1 MVPKKCNVVYY
12 ALRTF
17 GCVGVY
23 RPEITIVDYVAVYW
37 AGSTLGALAAWLATP
52 AAKRAAKA
60 AVRVANLCASRLC
73 RTKNRRAAA
82 EDSIPLVR
90 PMSAGGCQQNDEA
103 SFFIIGGGE
112 EGEEG
117 VVGDA
122 ADDEISNVT
131 EDSHEHKL

>member
-1 MVPKKCNVVYY
+1 MDLI

-52 AAKRAAKA
+52 ASKRAAKA
-60 AVRVANLCASRLC
+60 AIRVANLCASRLC
-73 RTKNRRAAA
+73 RTSRRA
-82 EDSIPLVR
+82 EDSIPLVQ
-90 PMSAGGCQQNDEA
+90 PMSTGCHDEA
-103 SFFIIGGGE
+103 SFFIIGGEEGE
-112 EGEEG
+112 EGEDG

>member
-60 AVRVANLCASRLC
+60 AFRVANLCASRLC

-82 EDSIPLVR
+82 EDSIPLVQ

>member
-1 MVPKKCNVVYY
+1 MDLI

-23 RPEITIVDYVAVYW
+23 RPEITVVDYVAVYW

-73 RTKNRRAAA
+73 RTKNRRAA
-82 EDSIPLVR
+82 EDSIPLVQ
-90 PMSAGGCQQNDEA
+90 PMSTGCQQNDEA

-112 EGEEG
+112 EGEDG

>member
-1 MVPKKCNVVYY
+1 M
-12 ALRTF
+12 
-17 GCVGVY
+17 Y
-23 RPEITIVDYVAVYW
+23 RPEITVVDYVAVYW

-60 AVRVANLCASRLC
+60 AFRVANLCASRLC
-73 RTKNRRAAA
+73 RTKNRRAA
-82 EDSIPLVR
+82 EDSIPLVQ

-112 EGEEG
+112 EGEDG